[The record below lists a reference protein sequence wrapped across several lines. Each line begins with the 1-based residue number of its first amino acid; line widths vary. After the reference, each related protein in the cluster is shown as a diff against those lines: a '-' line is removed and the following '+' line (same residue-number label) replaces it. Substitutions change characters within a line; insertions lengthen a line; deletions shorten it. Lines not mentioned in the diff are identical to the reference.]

1 MKEPYW
7 PTLFLFSL
15 CCPGSFLHPASNADC
30 SRFPNACSWFGLTS
44 VPLLP
49 NWLCNQKAANINVT
63 QAFTIGLLLMVLVI
77 AVINIFPKSNR
88 IITSHYSCNSGASV
102 SCSCRIHVLTSINKK
117 LYSTSSKV
125 EDNYDEICKQH
136 IVFDKKLPKWNYR
149 ILWQG
154 KTSLPS

>member
-1 MKEPYW
+1 MNLQEKLEQKG
-7 PTLFLFSL
+7 L
-15 CCPGSFLHPASNADC
+15 C
-30 SRFPNACSWFGLTS
+30 
-44 VPLLP
+44 
-49 NWLCNQKAANINVT
+49 
-63 QAFTIGLLLMVLVI
+63 
-77 AVINIFPKSNR
+77 
-88 IITSHYSCNSGASV
+88 
-102 SCSCRIHVLTSINKK
+102 VLTSINKK